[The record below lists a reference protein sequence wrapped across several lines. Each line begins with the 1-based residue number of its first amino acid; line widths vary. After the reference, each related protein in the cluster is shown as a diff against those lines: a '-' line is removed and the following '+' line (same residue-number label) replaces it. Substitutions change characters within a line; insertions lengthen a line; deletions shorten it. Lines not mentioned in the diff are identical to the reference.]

1 MPDCFALFLKI
12 ENWICSQELF
22 PNWAS
27 LKTKQ
32 GLSQLINL
40 NEITNQKH
48 ITQSWF
54 NYYILFT

>member
-48 ITQSWF
+48 ITQS
-54 NYYILFT
+54 